1 MPTDALSPSE
11 LTSFRQK
18 ADRFLAELLDE
29 WYMHYAGHKDSL
41 DIAEIYDRYP
51 ELTSLE
57 NATALGASVNGD
69 RSVRELWHFACS
81 EYLANLTKKHAEQI
95 ASKLQSGSASQ

>member
-1 MPTDALSPSE
+1 MPTEP
-11 LTSFRQK
+11 LTTADLTTIRDR
-18 ADRFLAELLDE
+18 ADRFLAELLNE
-29 WYMHYAGHKDSL
+29 WYLHYAGHKDSL

-69 RSVRELWHFACS
+69 RSTSAAGGSVVAS
-81 EYLANLTKKHAEQI
+81 SVTTAEPRL
-95 ASKLQSGSASQ
+95 SP